1 MKSAVVLLSGGLDS
15 TTTLAVAI
23 ARGYDVYALSFDY
36 GQRHR
41 IEIEAA
47 RRIARVLGAK
57 EHRIAKINSDIFS
70 KSALTDDVGVPKK
83 RSETEIGGGIPIT
96 YVPARNTIFL
106 SHALALAE
114 TIGSTDIFIG
124 ANAIDYSGYPDCR
137 PEFIAAFE
145 TLANLGTKAG
155 VEGAHFRIHAPLIKF
170 SKAEIIHK
178 ALELDVDLS
187 LTHSCYDPSPDG
199 LACGDCDSCLFRLKG
214 FREAGVEDPIR
225 YANK

>member
-1 MKSAVVLLSGGLDS
+1 MKRVVVLLSGGVDS

-23 ARGYDVYALSFDY
+23 ARGYEVYALSFDY

-41 IEIEAA
+41 IEIEGA
-47 RRIARVLGAK
+47 RRIARELGAK
-57 EHRIAKINSDIFS
+57 EHRIAKI
-70 KSALTDDVGVPKK
+70 V
-83 RSETEIGGGIPIT
+83 T

-137 PEFIAAFE
+137 PEFIEAFE

-199 LACGDCDSCLFRLKG
+199 LACGECDSCVLRLKG

>member
-1 MKSAVVLLSGGLDS
+1 MKRAVALLSGGLDS
-15 TTTLAVAI
+15 TTTLAIAI
-23 ARGYDVYALSFDY
+23 AQGYEVYALSFDY
-36 GQRHR
+36 GQRHK
-41 IEIEAA
+41 IEIDAA
-47 RRIARVLGAK
+47 RRVAKSLGAK
-57 EHRIAKINSDIFS
+57 RHRIAKIDNHIFS

-83 RSETEIGGGIPIT
+83 RSETEIGRGIPVT
-96 YVPARNTIFL
+96 YVPARNTVFL
-106 SHALALAE
+106 SYALALAE
-114 TIGSTDIFIG
+114 TIGSRDIFIG

-170 SKAEIIHK
+170 SKAEIIRK
-178 ALELDVDLS
+178 AFALDVDLS

-199 LACGDCDSCLFRLKG
+199 LACGECDSCLLRLKG
-214 FREAGVEDPIR
+214 FREAGVEEPLR